1 MYQVMRPLE
10 EGQVGGT
17 QSDYYSLIARAV
29 AALDA
34 NTPESRQALYN
45 RARAAQSTQLNGF
58 EPPLSKA
65 EVQFEYEVLEQAI
78 RTVEAEAE
86 AAEAE
91 LATKDAQIVFDFA
104 TLMTKLEMKPD
115 YFYDLHTLPHPKEA
129 ILAAIERGIVRSPL
143 PEHVDWLR
151 NGAALLRNFQ
161 EGVGTEPL
169 QFAGCEIREFPQTTT
184 DIIELK
190 AAMRSLRYPQDEE
203 RIKEAEAVAEK
214 EGHEIEQ
221 RMAAAMRMRSDLRGQ

>member
-1 MYQVMRPLE
+1 LE

-34 NTPESRQALYN
+34 NTPVSRQALYN
-45 RARAAQSTQLNGF
+45 RARAAQSAQLNRF
-58 EPPLSKA
+58 EPPLSKD
-65 EVQFEYEVLEQAI
+65 EVQFESEVLEQAI
-78 RTVEAEAE
+78 RTVEAEA
-86 AAEAE
+86 AVAEAE

-115 YFYDLHTLPHPKEA
+115 YFYDLNTLPHSKGV

-151 NGAALLRNFQ
+151 NGATLLRNFQ
-161 EGVGTEPL
+161 EGVGAEPL
-169 QFAGCEIREFPQTTT
+169 QFTGCEIRELPQTAA

-190 AAMRSLRYPQDEE
+190 SAMRSLQYPQDEE
-203 RIKEAEAVAEK
+203 TIKEAEAIAEK

-221 RMAAAMRMRSDLRGQ
+221 RMAAAMRARAGLRGE